1 MPTFAHINVSY
12 MSIPSKFTPSAI
24 EQKWY
29 DYWTQNKYFHSTPDA
44 RKPYTIVIPPPN
56 VTGVLHMGHLMNNT
70 LQDVLIRRARMR
82 GYNACWVPG
91 TDHASIATEAKVVNK
106 LKNQGIDK
114 ADIGREAFLKHAWD
128 WTDEHGGIILEQL
141 KKLGCSCD
149 WERTKFTLDEDMSAS
164 VIQVFV
170 ELYEKG
176 LIYRGY
182 RMVHWDPDA
191 QTTLSDEEVIYE
203 EKQGKLYY
211 IAYAIEGSNEK
222 VVIATTRPET
232 LFGDT
237 AVAIHPEDER
247 YTALHGK
254 KAIVPLVNR
263 VVPIIKDEYVSLE
276 LGTGCLKVTPAHDE
290 NDKILGDKHKLE
302 FIDIFNPEGTLNHQ
316 GLHYKG
322 QDRFA
327 VRKEV
332 VKELEANGSLIKVT
346 PHTHKVGTSERT
358 KAVVEPRL
366 SDQWFLQME
375 ALAKPAIDAVEN
387 EDVQL
392 VPKKFINTYRH
403 WMNNIRDWNISRQ
416 LWWGHQIPAYYY
428 GTNNEN
434 VVVAETKE
442 KALEKAKIASGNDAL
457 TLNDLTQDE
466 DVLDTW
472 FSSWLW
478 PISVFNGVLEPENE
492 EISYYYPT
500 QELVTG
506 PDILFFWVARMIM
519 SGYALRNEKPFSHV
533 YLTGLVR
540 DSQGRKMSKQLG
552 NSPDAI
558 KLMDTYGADG
568 VRVGLLLSAAAGNDL
583 LFDENLCQQGK
594 NFANKIWNAFRLV
607 QSWTVDE
614 TLSPCKTA
622 AVGLD
627 WYTSKFQQTLAT
639 IDDHFDKYRISDA
652 LMATYKLIWDDF
664 CSWLLEIVKPA
675 YGEGID
681 AETYQKVCALF
692 EDNLRLLHPFM
703 PFLSEELWH
712 AIKTR
717 SKDEALIVSSWP
729 TQQTVDDNLLQQFD
743 HTTELI
749 SQLRTIRKNQNIAF
763 KEPLHLIETATD
775 EISLRPIVQKLVN
788 VSTWEQTKNAPEQA
802 LSFRVNAQEY
812 FVPVAASNLEE
823 ERSKIEE
830 ELAYQEGF
838 LKSVEKKLSNE
849 RFVANA
855 PEQVVAMERK
865 KAADAQEK
873 IAALKLRLTSL

>member
-1 MPTFAHINVSY
+1 
-12 MSIPSKFTPSAI
+12 MSISSKFTHSAV

-29 DYWTQNKYFHSTPDA
+29 EYWTEHNYFHSTPDA

-56 VTGVLHMGHLMNNT
+56 VTGVLHIGHLMNNT

-106 LKNQGIDK
+106 LKNEGVDK
-114 ADIGREAFLKHAWD
+114 IDIGREAFLEHAWD
-128 WTDEHGGIILEQL
+128 WTHEHGGIILEQL
-141 KKLGCSCD
+141 KKIGCSCD
-149 WERTKFTLDEDMSAS
+149 WERTKFTLDEDMSKS
-164 VIQVFV
+164 VIKVFV
-170 ELYEKG
+170 DFYEKG

-182 RMVHWDPDA
+182 RMVNWDPEA

-203 EKQGKLYY
+203 EKQGILYH
-211 IAYAIEGSNEK
+211 IAYSVEGSNEK

-237 AVAIHPEDER
+237 AVAIRPDDER
-247 YTALHGK
+247 YLALHK
-254 KAIVPLVNR
+254 KKVIVPIVNR
-263 VVPIIKDEYVSLE
+263 VVPIITDEYVVLE

-290 NDKILGDKHKLE
+290 NDKALGDKHNLE
-302 FIDIFNPEGTLNHQ
+302 FIDIFNSNGTLNHQ
-316 GLHYKG
+316 GLHYEG

-327 VRKEV
+327 VRKAI
-332 VKELEANGSLIKVT
+332 VKELEANGSLIKTT
-346 PHTHKVGTSERT
+346 PHIHKVGTSERT

-366 SDQWFLQME
+366 SDQWFLRME
-375 ALAKPAIDAVEN
+375 SMVKPAIDAVDN
-387 EDVQL
+387 DHVQL
-392 VPKKFINTYRH
+392 VPKKFINTFKH

-428 GTNNEN
+428 GSHNEN
-434 VVVAETKE
+434 VVVATTKE
-442 KALEKAKIASGNDAL
+442 KALAKAKITSKEDSL
-457 TLNDLTQDE
+457 TIEDLTQDD

-478 PISVFNGVLEPENE
+478 PISVFNGVLEPKNK

-519 SGYALRNEKPFSHV
+519 SGYVLRDEKPFSYV

-540 DSQGRKMSKQLG
+540 DSHGRKMSKQLG

-558 KLMDTYGADG
+558 KLIDTYGADG

-607 QSWTVDE
+607 QSWVVDDN
-614 TLSPCKTA
+614 LLPCKTA
-622 AVGLD
+622 SVGLG
-627 WYTSKFQQTLAT
+627 WYSAKFQQTLAT
-639 IDDHFDKYRISDA
+639 IDDHFEKYRISDA

-675 YGEGID
+675 YGSSID
-681 AETYQKVCALF
+681 VETYQKVCALF
-692 EDNLRLLHPFM
+692 EDNLKLLHPFM

-712 AIKTR
+712 AFKAR
-717 SKDEALIVSSWP
+717 SKEEALIVSVWP
-729 TQQTVDDNLLQQFD
+729 KQQENDSNLLEQFE
-743 HTTELI
+743 HTAELI
-749 SQLRTIRKNQNIAF
+749 SQLRTIRKKQNITF
-763 KEPLHLIETATD
+763 KEPLNILETSND

-788 VSTWEQTKNAPEQA
+788 VSSWQRIASAPKQA
-802 LSFRVNAQEY
+802 LSFRVNALEY
-812 FVPVAASNLEE
+812 FVPVAVSNLKE
-823 ERSKIEE
+823 ERRKIEE
-830 ELAYQEGF
+830 ELDYQQGF
-838 LKSVEKKLSNE
+838 LKSVRKKLSNE

-855 PEQVVAMERK
+855 PEQVVDLEHK
-865 KAADAQEK
+865 KATGAEEK
-873 IAALKLRLTSL
+873 IVALKSRLDSL